1 MRTAKAYLNRY
12 QRLKGYIRARQTELA
27 ELRDTLIPS
36 SVDYTGIT
44 VQTSPHDKMAEI
56 MAEIDSLEQRIT
68 DATIDALKV
77 LRDIEDVVQQM
88 KDPRQQTLVINYYLN
103 GSTWEQ
109 TAEAMGYDLRWIY
122 RLHGQA
128 LDSVEEIL
136 TRH

>member
-12 QRLKGYIRARQTELA
+12 QRLKGYIRARQTELM
-27 ELRDTLIPS
+27 ELRQTLIPS

-56 MAEIDSLEQRIT
+56 MAEIDQLEQRIT
-68 DATIDALKV
+68 DATCDALKV
-77 LRDIEDVVQQM
+77 LRDIEDVVQKM

-103 GSTWEQ
+103 GLTWEQ

>member
-27 ELRDTLIPS
+27 ELRGTLIPS

-103 GSTWEQ
+103 GLTWEQ

>member
-1 MRTAKAYLNRY
+1 MRAAKAYLNRY
-12 QRLKGYIRARQTELA
+12 QRLKGYIRARQTELM
-27 ELRDTLIPS
+27 ELRQTLIPS

-56 MAEIDSLEQRIT
+56 MAEIDQLEQRIT
-68 DATIDALKV
+68 DATCDALKV
-77 LRDIEDVVQQM
+77 LRDIEDVVQKM

-103 GSTWEQ
+103 GLTWEQ

-122 RLHGQA
+122 RLHGKA

-136 TRH
+136 SRH

>member
-1 MRTAKAYLNRY
+1 MRAAKAYLNRY

-56 MAEIDSLEQRIT
+56 MAEIDQLEQRIT
-68 DATIDALKV
+68 DATCDALKV
-77 LRDIEDVVQQM
+77 LRDIEDVVQKM

-103 GSTWEQ
+103 GLTWEQ